1 MRMAKTANAV
11 RTRRARD
18 KKRAQGLRLVQ
29 MWIPDVRAPGFAE
42 ELARQCRLAAQ
53 RPDVEVDAWLDEL
66 NRQLAVELDGTE
78 AASE

>member
-1 MRMAKTANAV
+1 MAKTANAV

-29 MWIPDVRAPGFAE
+29 MWIPDVRARGFAE

-53 RPDVEVDAWLDEL
+53 HPDIEGDGWLDEL
-66 NRQLAVELDGTE
+66 NRQLAVELDATE
-78 AASE
+78 AAKE